1 MDAESFETVRMRTL
15 TRYAVAF
22 CIWGGALTIMF
33 AFLIDQGVAL
43 AVTPLPTLSVTA
55 VAVLVAVQLI
65 AFAAWLTFLVR
76 LMMLGRKAR
85 PGTPLHA
92 VATDE
97 RTKRNQAKATLVAFW
112 TLIVVAALAL
122 PLEIFAGVVLT
133 AKTYGL
139 MLIWIGPAALLFT
152 YAALERRDAA

>member
-1 MDAESFETVRMRTL
+1 MDAETFETMRMRTL
-15 TRYAVAF
+15 TRYALAF
-22 CIWGGALTIMF
+22 CIWGGSLTIMF
-33 AFLIDQGVAL
+33 ALLVDQGSAL
-43 AVTPLPTLSVTA
+43 TVTPLPTLSVTA
-55 VAVLVAVQLI
+55 VAVLVLVQLI
-65 AFAAWLTFLVR
+65 AFAAWLIFLVR

-85 PGTPLHA
+85 SGTLLHA

-97 RTKRNQAKATLVAFW
+97 RTKRNQAKATLVSFW
-112 TLIVVAALAL
+112 TLIVIAGLAL

-139 MLIWIGPAALLFT
+139 MLVWIGPAALLLT